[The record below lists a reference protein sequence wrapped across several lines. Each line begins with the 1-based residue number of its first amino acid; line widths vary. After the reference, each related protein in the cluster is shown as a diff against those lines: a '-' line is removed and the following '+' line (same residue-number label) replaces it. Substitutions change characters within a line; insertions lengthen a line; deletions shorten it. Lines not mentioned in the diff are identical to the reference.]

1 MIGLETEKRFALH
14 VDDHDERQGYMW
26 EHLQSLGFKLHHAP
40 DPEAAWD
47 MIRQNPYRLV
57 LMQMETMG
65 GEIYP
70 FCSEMREIDPHA
82 ILIALMKKFS
92 VSIEE
97 RLFECGINDVV
108 SGQHASARVLM
119 KRIQAHLINTGWG
132 LPQKTVQIGDAVFD
146 YERRE
151 ISRCGV
157 VYALP
162 GMLADVLKYFVDNA
176 NRVISRDELKASPL
190 WSDSICAGPE
200 DGGKTFDV
208 HVSRLR
214 RIIEADPLKPE
225 IIASVRGIGWKLAAR
240 VVE

>member
-1 MIGLETEKRFALH
+1 MVDVETEKRFALH
-14 VDDHDERQGYMW
+14 VDDDDERQVYVW
-26 EHLQSLGFKLHHAP
+26 EDLQSLGFQLHHAP
-40 DPEAAWD
+40 GPEAARD
-47 MIRQNPYRLV
+47 MIRQNAYRLV
-57 LMQMETMG
+57 VMQMETMG

-82 ILIALMKKFS
+82 VLIALMRKFS
-92 VSIEE
+92 VSVEE

-119 KRIQAHLINTGWG
+119 KRIRAHLINSGWG
-132 LPQKTVQIGDAVFD
+132 LPQKTVRIGDAVFD
-146 YERRE
+146 IERRE

-162 GMLADVLKYFVDNA
+162 GMLADLLKYFVDNA

-190 WSDSICAGPE
+190 WSDSICTGPE
-200 DGGKTFDV
+200 DGGRTFDV
-208 HVSRLR
+208 QVSRLR

-225 IIASVRGIGWKLAAR
+225 IIASVRGIGWKLSAR
-240 VVE
+240 VME